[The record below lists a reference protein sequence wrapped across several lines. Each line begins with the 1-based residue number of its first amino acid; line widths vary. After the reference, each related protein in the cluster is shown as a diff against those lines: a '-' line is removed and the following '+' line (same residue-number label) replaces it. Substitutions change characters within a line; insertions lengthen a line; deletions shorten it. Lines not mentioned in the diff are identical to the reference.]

1 MAIAPSFSS
10 DNYYAIYDL
19 PGSDL
24 AQFVTDSDSND
35 FNQAESRALGYFTF
49 MQGGSMTISTISY
62 DVMDIK
68 GYVTTKFIPGQIAFA
83 PIQLARPL
91 DNVSQVLYDWFVQA
105 EKGILKDLR
114 KDWSLAK
121 INFKGEFEVIWDLI
135 QAIPVA
141 IPGFSYNSYRGSQ
154 STKFKL
160 TIQVEDIDIVW
171 MYGAPYP

>member
-24 AQFVTDSDSND
+24 AAFVTDSDSND
-35 FNQAESRALGYFTF
+35 FNQAMFKALGYFSF
-49 MQGGSMTISTISY
+49 MAGGSMTISTISY

-68 GYVTTKFIPGQIAFA
+68 GYVTTKFMPGQISFD
-83 PIQLARPL
+83 PISLSRPL

-114 KDWSLAK
+114 KDCSLAK

-135 QAIPVA
+135 QAMPVA

-154 STKFKL
+154 STKFKIKL
-160 TIQVEDIDIVW
+160 QVEDIDIVW
-171 MYGAPYP
+171 MYGDPYA